1 MTTWRGP
8 GTHQEGAGHPIGI
21 PRLEKS
27 RIPYGYPNRKQY
39 GNVHGFRQEKAVG
52 SKLEFFVSS
61 PKKATAASLLRLK
74 ITEKP
79 AHGISTGHGGG
90 GPLDN
95 DSGKARNRLRSVPLA
110 INDTA
115 FTVVDTAAA
124 MDAKRVPQSP
134 LGAQQQ
140 HIRDQ
145 STVKAIDRQKLYP
158 VYGQVERTILALNAL
173 IRNKVD
179 WQKKVSNPT
188 IVAKWKAELRAS
200 LGPRQ
205 NTEDED
211 AMLDEPLWERRLT
224 ELAATVENADDPSVR
239 EEDLT
244 SPIQELRRF
253 LEEQYAVR
261 LSPAA
266 RSQLERMLVH
276 CRRYKSRKDPRN
288 RAHNLRAT
296 RLRRVQAGEDLFPR
310 SPDQLLRENF
320 SERLFDYVIKEAQA
334 VAEYFDEDIV
344 PAAVQGVY
352 QADKSGDHE
361 YMHDHKEALSAF
373 VADLEN
379 VRDSDQDWHPGTDEL
394 VLDLVHPSL
403 YCLED
408 GKTKVLPTETIDSP
422 ADSLRFINAGDV
434 LPVKVNKP
442 PENPAPLWSHHRPR
456 DPEDEFQWLPTDVT
470 ITYSGHGTENRVQC
484 EFQSYINNVH
494 PVKQKAAYDVLAGIL
509 TRFVPMF
516 NHVLTDLI
524 SEDETRIDSLQK
536 GFYEDDSG
544 DEGDQA
550 KFAWGVRQHELD
562 ERSSGNDAGDGGGNE
577 SEAEEEEDEKWVEW
591 QHERIIAYPTIPDDI
606 VPVWLRE
613 GLVTYST
620 KDASSVIYPGNQW
633 QVIVKIANIELTPE
647 KPKYA
652 GGSWHLEGTPRED
665 IVATGIYYYSI
676 NNITSSRLSFQCA
689 FDTDESADWPYEQDD
704 HVGIQEVMGV
714 VNSEPATQHLGAVE
728 AVEGRCI
735 VFPNTYQHK
744 VEPFSLADPTRP
756 GHRKILCFFLINPQN
771 EAVLSTSKV
780 PPQQSEWFWEEV
792 RNTVPKMR
800 TLPPEILAKVGHY
813 VDSPT
818 TLDQAKERRQRFM
831 ESRKAKAGVVDSQFY
846 EDVSLCE
853 H

>member
-244 SPIQELRRF
+244 SPIQELR
-253 LEEQYAVR
+253 
-261 LSPAA
+261 
-266 RSQLERMLVH
+266 
-276 CRRYKSRKDPRN
+276 
-288 RAHNLRAT
+288 
-296 RLRRVQAGEDLFPR
+296 
-310 SPDQLLRENF
+310 
-320 SERLFDYVIKEAQA
+320 
-334 VAEYFDEDIV
+334 
-344 PAAVQGVY
+344 
-352 QADKSGDHE
+352 
-361 YMHDHKEALSAF
+361 
-373 VADLEN
+373 
-379 VRDSDQDWHPGTDEL
+379 
-394 VLDLVHPSL
+394 
-403 YCLED
+403 
-408 GKTKVLPTETIDSP
+408 
-422 ADSLRFINAGDV
+422 
-434 LPVKVNKP
+434 
-442 PENPAPLWSHHRPR
+442 
-456 DPEDEFQWLPTDVT
+456 
-470 ITYSGHGTENRVQC
+470 
-484 EFQSYINNVH
+484 
-494 PVKQKAAYDVLAGIL
+494 
-509 TRFVPMF
+509 
-516 NHVLTDLI
+516 
-524 SEDETRIDSLQK
+524 
-536 GFYEDDSG
+536 
-544 DEGDQA
+544 
-550 KFAWGVRQHELD
+550 
-562 ERSSGNDAGDGGGNE
+562 
-577 SEAEEEEDEKWVEW
+577 
-591 QHERIIAYPTIPDDI
+591 
-606 VPVWLRE
+606 
-613 GLVTYST
+613 
-620 KDASSVIYPGNQW
+620 
-633 QVIVKIANIELTPE
+633 
-647 KPKYA
+647 
-652 GGSWHLEGTPRED
+652 
-665 IVATGIYYYSI
+665 
-676 NNITSSRLSFQCA
+676 
-689 FDTDESADWPYEQDD
+689 
-704 HVGIQEVMGV
+704 
-714 VNSEPATQHLGAVE
+714 
-728 AVEGRCI
+728 
-735 VFPNTYQHK
+735 
-744 VEPFSLADPTRP
+744 
-756 GHRKILCFFLINPQN
+756 
-771 EAVLSTSKV
+771 
-780 PPQQSEWFWEEV
+780 
-792 RNTVPKMR
+792 
-800 TLPPEILAKVGHY
+800 
-813 VDSPT
+813 
-818 TLDQAKERRQRFM
+818 
-831 ESRKAKAGVVDSQFY
+831 
-846 EDVSLCE
+846 
-853 H
+853 